1 MTDTPN
7 AAAADLEA
15 QAVVTPRAARAAAQ
29 PAAKAGNSTKSTKS
43 TKSTEVEDTV
53 EITLHDNKEIPPNGQ
68 FIGVNGRQFILKPGV
83 RTKVP
88 VCILEALD
96 DAVHSLPELDDQT
109 RVVEYRD
116 APRLTYTLHRD

>member
-7 AAAADLEA
+7 AAAADIEA
-15 QAVVTPRAARAAAQ
+15 QAVLTPRATRAAAAT
-29 PAAKAGNSTKSTKS
+29 PAAKAGKSTKPA
-43 TKSTEVEDTV
+43 KSEEMV
-53 EITLHDNKEIPPNGQ
+53 EITLHDSKEIPPNGQ
-68 FIGVNGRQFILKPGV
+68 FIGVNGRQFVLKPGV

-88 VCILEALD
+88 VCILEVLD
-96 DAVHSLPELDDQT
+96 NAVHSLPELDDQT